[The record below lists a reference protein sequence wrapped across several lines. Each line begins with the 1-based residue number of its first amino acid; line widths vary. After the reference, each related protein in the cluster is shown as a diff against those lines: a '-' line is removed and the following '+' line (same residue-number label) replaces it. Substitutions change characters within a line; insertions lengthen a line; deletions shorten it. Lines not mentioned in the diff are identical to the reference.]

1 MRIDRFAERIKTA
14 SLKEQRLITV
24 SRFILVLALCSLF
37 LTPTR
42 AQSNVTYTLKVG
54 TTGKVALLDTFPEV
68 FAAEKVNICLDRLRL
83 LDRDAVRPA
92 SPVRPSSGLLDSLD
106 FVFAD
111 GPDEALWAW
120 GDSVYSYTDEANI
133 AWALWR
139 NKKEIKNRT
148 QRVLVA
154 NARNAFE
161 EYVRQRTDTSSHSTA
176 WLGWL
181 LAGLLLMAGII
192 YAITI
197 VVQRRK
203 EKDLSSVEQETL
215 RRKRMGLRRHYGSQ
229 LYLWLLLLVLY
240 APIALIAVFS
250 FTKSKIL
257 GNWTGFSFDLYV
269 NLFSGRA
276 DAGLNSAIWYT
287 LIIALIAA
295 VFSTLL
301 GTLAAIGIYNMRARQ
316 RKVVSFLNSVPMI
329 NPDIITGISLFLLF
343 VALGMS
349 QGLATVCIAHVVFC
363 TPYVVLSV
371 LPRLSRMNPNTYEAA
386 LDLGATPAQALR
398 MVMLPELWPG
408 MLSGFI
414 LALTLSVDD
423 FGVTFFTKGSGGLE
437 TLSTFIYSDARK
449 GGLTPELRP
458 LFTLI
463 LLVMLI
469 ALIIINIR
477 KNKQQEK

>member
-1 MRIDRFAERIKTA
+1 MF
-14 SLKEQRLITV
+14 LIV
-24 SRFILVLALCSLF
+24 PNLL
-37 LTPTR
+37 
-42 AQSNVTYTLKVG
+42 AQSNLTYTLKVG
-54 TTGKVALLDTFPEV
+54 ATGEVKMLNEFPENYPG
-68 FAAEKVNICLDRLRL
+68 EKVNIKVQCTMYNVQRR
-83 LDRDAVRPA
+83 
-92 SPVRPSSGLLDSLD
+92 DSLD
-106 FVFAD
+106 FVFAS
-111 GPDEALWAW
+111 
-120 GDSVYSYTDEANI
+120 GDQPKLADRYDSIYSYTDEAGAI
-133 AWALWR
+133 WSIWR
-139 NKKEIKNRT
+139 NKKEIKNRG

-154 NARNAFE
+154 NAYKTFE
-161 EYVRQRTDTSSHSTA
+161 EYIVSHQPSTVSRQTGWIWWVLA
-176 WLGWL
+176 ALALALALALGCKQY
-181 LAGLLLMAGII
+181 I
-192 YAITI
+192 
-197 VVQRRK
+197 QRKAESR
-203 EKDLSSVEQETL
+203 LSAVEQEML
-215 RRKRMGLRRHYGSQ
+215 RRKRMGMRRHYGSQ
-229 LYLWLLLLVLY
+229 LYLWLLLIVLY

-257 GNWTGFSFDLYV
+257 GNWTGFSMDLYA

-287 LIIALIAA
+287 VVIALIAA
-295 VFSTLL
+295 VCSTLL
-301 GTLAAIGIYNMRARQ
+301 GTLAAIGIYNMRARE
-316 RKVVSFLNSVPMI
+316 RKVVRLLNSVPMI

-343 VALGMS
+343 VALGFS

-408 MLSGFI
+408 MLSGFV

-458 LFTLI
+458 LFTII
-463 LLVMLI
+463 LLVMLGI
-469 ALIIINIR
+469 LIYINIR
-477 KNKQQEK
+477 NSKQEEE

>member
-1 MRIDRFAERIKTA
+1 MMLDRFA
-14 SLKEQRLITV
+14 QRAV
-24 SRFILVLALCSLF
+24 LVLCLLSFVLCPVF
-37 LTPTR
+37 
-42 AQSNVTYTLKVG
+42 AQSNVTYDLRVG
-54 TTGKVALLDTFPEV
+54 ATGEVKLLAEFPENYQG
-68 FAAEKVNICLDRLRL
+68 EKVNIRVQTVPLTEAD
-83 LDRDAVRPA
+83 
-92 SPVRPSSGLLDSLD
+92 LD
-106 FVFAD
+106 FVFVHEGPVD
-111 GPDEALWAW
+111 GF
-120 GDSVYSYTDEANI
+120 DSIYSYTDESEMV
-133 AWALWR
+133 WTVWR
-139 NKKEIKNRT
+139 NNKQIKNRA
-148 QRVLVA
+148 QRVRA
-154 NARNAFE
+154 GNAYHTFE
-161 EYVRQRTDTSSHSTA
+161 SYVREHTAGAQRSH
-176 WLGWL
+176 GWIWWVF
-181 LAGLLLMAGII
+181 AGLALALALAVAVTQII
-192 YAITI
+192 
-197 VVQRRK
+197 QRRR
-203 EKDLSSVEQETL
+203 ERLLSPVEQEIL
-215 RRKRMGLRRHYGSQ
+215 HRKRMGNRRHYGSQ
-229 LYLWLLLLVLY
+229 LYLWLLLIVLY

-269 NLFSGRA
+269 NLFTGQA

-287 LIIALIAA
+287 VIIALIAA
-295 VFSTLL
+295 VCSTIL
-301 GTLAAIGIYNMRARQ
+301 GTLAAIGIYNMRAAS
-316 RKVVSFLNSVPMI
+316 RKTVSLLNSVPMI

-386 LDLGATPAQALR
+386 LDLGATPGQALR

-463 LLVMLI
+463 LLVMLV

-477 KNKQQEK
+477 NNKQQEK

>member
-1 MRIDRFAERIKTA
+1 MMLDRFA
-14 SLKEQRLITV
+14 QRAV
-24 SRFILVLALCSLF
+24 LVLCLLSFALCPVF
-37 LTPTR
+37 
-42 AQSNVTYTLKVG
+42 AQSNVTYDLRVG
-54 TTGKVALLDTFPEV
+54 ATGEVKLLEQFPENYQG
-68 FAAEKVNICLDRLRL
+68 EKVNIRVQTVPLTETD
-83 LDRDAVRPA
+83 
-92 SPVRPSSGLLDSLD
+92 LD
-106 FVFAD
+106 FVFVHEGPVD
-111 GPDEALWAW
+111 GF
-120 GDSVYSYTDEANI
+120 DSIYSYTDESEMV
-133 AWALWR
+133 WTVWR
-139 NKKEIKNRT
+139 NNKQIKNRA
-148 QRVLVA
+148 QRVRA
-154 NARNAFE
+154 GNAYHTFE
-161 EYVRQRTDTSSHSTA
+161 SYVREHTAGAQRSK
-176 WLGWL
+176 GWIWWVF
-181 LAGLLLMAGII
+181 AGLALALALAVAVTQII
-192 YAITI
+192 
-197 VVQRRK
+197 QRRR
-203 EKDLSSVEQETL
+203 ERLLSPVEQEIL
-215 RRKRMGLRRHYGSQ
+215 HRKRMGNRRHYGSQ
-229 LYLWLLLLVLY
+229 LYLWLLLIVLY

-269 NLFSGRA
+269 NLFTGQA

-287 LIIALIAA
+287 VIIALIAA
-295 VFSTLL
+295 VCSTIL
-301 GTLAAIGIYNMRARQ
+301 GTLAAIGIYNMRAAS
-316 RKVVSFLNSVPMI
+316 RKAVSLLNSVPMI

-386 LDLGATPAQALR
+386 LDLGATPGQALR

-463 LLVMLI
+463 LLVMLV

-477 KNKQQEK
+477 NNKQQEK